1 MEKQQK
7 KPGRPKT
14 KHYKTLMA
22 RISEDLV
29 ERVQQYAAQHQQNI
43 SALIRDALEVYISN
57 EDFLSYRYR
66 NTSDI
71 NKNASDTFEESTPP
85 RITDTT
91 RQELQEM
98 VAAAVQA
105 EIGKLQ
111 DFMGSAFDALK
122 LSSAPEATAPQPTT
136 QPAIPL
142 ALEPAPKTAHPVAV
156 PQAAETPGTTA
167 EPVPEPAQDDHTGGQ
182 EKGSQPRG
190 RRSGPMR
197 QRILALLAE
206 HPEGLSP
213 EQIRVYLNPEKPIG
227 DVLQGMRRSGVVEL
241 RGEGYQKRYFVA

>member
-1 MEKQQK
+1 MADRGRKKVFQSKDEWAVVISLRVPRDLEKQLK
-7 KPGRPKT
+7 E
-14 KHYKTLMA
+14 YA
-22 RISEDLV
+22 RIHRQSVTEVVLDG
-29 ERVQQYAAQHQQNI
+29 
-43 SALIRDALEVYISN
+43 IRMRLETPADPRDIILSN
-57 EDFLSYRYR
+57 D
-66 NTSDI
+66 NTVI
-71 NKNASDTFEESTPP
+71 
-85 RITDTT
+85 R
-91 RQELQEM
+91 ELQEM
-98 VAAAVQA
+98 IRTQVQA

-111 DFMGSAFDALK
+111 DFMGSAMDALK